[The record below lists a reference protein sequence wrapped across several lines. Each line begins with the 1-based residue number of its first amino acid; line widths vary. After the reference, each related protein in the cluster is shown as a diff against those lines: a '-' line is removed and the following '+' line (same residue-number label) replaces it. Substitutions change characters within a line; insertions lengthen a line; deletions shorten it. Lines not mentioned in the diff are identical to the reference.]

1 MTSRYRIVL
10 AAVAM
15 AVLVLSLK
23 HGDGVRAASA
33 AASASDRAAGPA
45 AGTAGPVTT
54 AADSLALDRARGAAK
69 ALGQDLMGALMTA
82 LDAGGPAEAIFF
94 CADSA
99 QARTARFQAEGL
111 TVRRVSARL
120 RNAANAPDSLEVVAL
135 ELLAKRHAA
144 KDLPGELAEI
154 RRGADGVRTL
164 HYVKPILVAP
174 PCLTCHGPADNLS
187 PDVREMVMLRY
198 PKDDAT
204 GFKAGDLRGA
214 ISVRVR
220 VPEAR

>member
-10 AAVAM
+10 TTVVATVFVALFDHDGGVIAAPKGDALRGQAM
-15 AVLVLSLK
+15 PLAT
-23 HGDGVRAASA
+23 
-33 AASASDRAAGPA
+33 P
-45 AGTAGPVTT
+45 
-54 AADSLALDRARGAAK
+54 ADSIALDQARGAAK
-69 ALGQDLMGALMTA
+69 ALGQDLMGALVKA
-82 LDAGGPAEAIFF
+82 LDAGGPAEAISF

-111 TVRRVSARL
+111 IVRRVSKRL
-120 RNAANAPDSLEVVAL
+120 RNAANAPDSLETAAL
-135 ELLAKRHAA
+135 AMLAKRHAA
-144 KDLPGELAEI
+144 KDLPAELAEV
-154 RRGADGVRTL
+154 RTAADGSRTL
-164 HYVKPILVAP
+164 HYLKPIVVAP
-174 PCLTCHGPADNLS
+174 ACLACHGPYDDLDPN
-187 PDVREMVMLRY
+187 VREMIMLRY